1 REALVP
7 LTGGQTKVASAG
19 AFFVVLADSRRH
31 RIAGEVH
38 GADYDTRLEGFL
50 VATVD
55 ASLFAQNL
63 CVAFESMGYG
73 ICYIGGLRN
82 QLDAVD
88 ALLELPPGVYPL
100 FGLCVG
106 VPAQDPSPRPRLAT
120 EAVWMK
126 DRYADD
132 AQVRA
137 DLEAYDGRYRV
148 YRKERGASE
157 QGWSDIVARSHAQ
170 PKRTYLAEYYR
181 RKGARLD

>member
-1 REALVP
+1 AE
-7 LTGGQTKVASAG
+7 AG
-19 AFFVVLADSRRH
+19 AFFVMLADSRRH
-31 RIAGEVH
+31 RIAGEGH
-38 GADYDTRLEGFL
+38 GADYDARLEAFV

-88 ALLELPPGVYPL
+88 ALLELPHGIYPL

-106 VPAQDPSPRPRLAT
+106 VPAEEPSQRPRLAS

-137 DLEAYDGRYRV
+137 DLEAYDARYEA
-148 YRKERGASE
+148 YLEERGASV
-157 QGWSDIVARSHAQ
+157 QGWSAIVARSHAQ
-170 PKRTYLAEYYR
+170 PKRAYLAEYYR
-181 RKGARLD
+181 RKGVRFD